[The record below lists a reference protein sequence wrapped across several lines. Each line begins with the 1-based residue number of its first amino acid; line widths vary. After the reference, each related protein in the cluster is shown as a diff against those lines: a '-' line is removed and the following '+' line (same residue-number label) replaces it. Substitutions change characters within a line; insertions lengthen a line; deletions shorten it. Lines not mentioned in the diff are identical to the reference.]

1 MIDVFYIIYILVFV
15 VNLLNLN
22 LEINIFGMNL
32 VEKVVVKND
41 FLCIF

>member
-32 VEKVVVKND
+32 VEIVVVKND